1 MNATGQR
8 WANELAD
15 SNLNIH
21 YNPGRNH
28 IDEDYLS
35 RFPQD
40 KREYTHRSFKK
51 EMKDRGGSRTAA
63 TSKMERFVIIVN
75 GFKPLTIITKR
86 SILNVAAVLDPPL
99 KEILSSISAKTDSI
113 QLAWSYSIN

>member
-1 MNATGQR
+1 MAVTQHFRNYLIYAAVVETYTDSNLLVYVLSTAEMNATGQR

-75 GFKPLTIITKR
+75 GF
-86 SILNVAAVLDPPL
+86 
-99 KEILSSISAKTDSI
+99 
-113 QLAWSYSIN
+113 